1 MPRTRLQLRALPIA
15 LLVALAP
22 APSTAIAPAL
32 LMMIK
37 QAAQQAATSMIKD
50 TLLSGVSG
58 MGCKGAA
65 LSNALNGLDLRRAAG
80 IGVPT
85 LPVGMA
91 MPMGGG
97 LPGMTAEMKDRLGT
111 LMPDASKLPAGTTV
125 DPQTFARLQQAIA
138 QPLSPAETLAAIDEL
153 SELGLMP
160 IAMKAELGE
169 CMALMPQAAPTLG
182 MAMGMLKPMIPQLR
196 QARDQLHALSPEE
209 QDEVAIALAEELRA
223 QPPDERATMLEQLD
237 AGFFPAR
244 VRQATKAALA
254 R

>member
-1 MPRTRLQLRALPIA
+1 MARIPLCLRALPLA
-15 LLVALAP
+15 LAVGLAP
-22 APSTAIAPAL
+22 APSAAIAPAV
-32 LMMIK
+32 LMLIK

-65 LSNALNGLDLRRAAG
+65 LSKALNGLDLRRTAG

-85 LPVGMA
+85 FPTGMA

-97 LPGMTAEMKDRLGT
+97 MPGMTAEMTAKLGT
-111 LMPDASKLPAGTTV
+111 LMPDAGKLPMGTTV

-153 SELGLMP
+153 SELGLFPNSMR
-160 IAMKAELGE
+160 AELGE
-169 CMALMPQAAPTLG
+169 CMALMPQAAPPLG

-196 QARDQLHALSPEE
+196 QAREQLHALSPEE
-209 QDEVAIALAEELRA
+209 QDEVGVALAEELRA
-223 QPPDERATMLEQLD
+223 QPAGERATMLEQLD